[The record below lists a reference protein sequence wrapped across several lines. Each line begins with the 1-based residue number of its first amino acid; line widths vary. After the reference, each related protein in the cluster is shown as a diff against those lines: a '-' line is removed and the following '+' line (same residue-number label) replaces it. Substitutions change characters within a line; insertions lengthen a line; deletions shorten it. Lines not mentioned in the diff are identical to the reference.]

1 MSLVPDDSQSLHA
14 IDRLYAT
21 VDSRRNAD
29 PSTSWTAKLLSKG
42 VSKVSQKV
50 GEEAV
55 EVVIEAVRGSKDGVI
70 RESAD
75 LLYHLSV
82 LWAAMGV
89 VPSDVYAELVR
100 REGVSGIA
108 EKESRKS

>member
-1 MSLVPDDSQSLHA
+1 MSLDPDESRTLHA
-14 IDRLYAT
+14 IDRLFAT
-21 VDSRRNAD
+21 VDSRRNSD
-29 PSTSWTAKLLSKG
+29 PNTSWTAKLLSKG
-42 VSKVSQKV
+42 VNKVSQKV

-55 EVVIEAVRGSKDGVI
+55 EVVIEAVRGCKEGVV

-82 LWAAMGV
+82 LWAATGV
-89 VPSDVYAELVR
+89 VPSDVYEELAR

-108 EKESRKS
+108 EKESRDS